1 MLDEKTQG
9 IAQRLPQS
17 GARGSNKSRG
27 DLAKKETE

>member
-17 GARGSNKSRG
+17 GVRGSKMSRG